1 MEVTVSAEADPEHVR
16 ITVGFEMALGNLGFC
31 ESNVSMKRLSV
42 FLGATGLSLML
53 LIVVGCTPA
62 ARQNAATALAAAG
75 AGASGNSAAA
85 QRKIML
91 FGGHDHRTYLG
102 CLSCS
107 EYVNDSVFNAYGN
120 YGSRYSSTSI
130 WNHYADFGSRYS
142 NEGACNPYATDPPV
156 IVDMDGNYYGRL
168 TLNSYHPQIAA
179 GSKFHDWLEQ
189 KVCEE

>member
-1 MEVTVSAEADPEHVR
+1 
-16 ITVGFEMALGNLGFC
+16 
-31 ESNVSMKRLSV
+31 MKRLSV
-42 FLGATGLSLML
+42 LLGATGLSLTLSM
-53 LIVVGCTPA
+53 VVGCSPA
-62 ARQNAATALAAAG
+62 ARQNAASVLAAAG
-75 AGASGNSAAA
+75 AGASGNTPTS
-85 QRKIML
+85 QRKIMI

-107 EYVNDSVFNAYGN
+107 EYVTDSVFNEYGN

-142 NEGACNPYATDPPV
+142 NEGACNPYAVDPPV

>member
-16 ITVGFEMALGNLGFC
+16 ITVGLRNGSRQFGFC
-31 ESNVSMKRLSV
+31 ESNVSMKRLSAL
-42 FLGATGLSLML
+42 LGATGLSLML
-53 LIVVGCTPA
+53 LIVVGCSPA

-75 AGASGNSAAA
+75 AGASGNSPAA

-168 TLNSYHPQIAA
+168 TLNRYHPQIAA
-179 GSKFHDWLEQ
+179 GSKFHGWLEQ